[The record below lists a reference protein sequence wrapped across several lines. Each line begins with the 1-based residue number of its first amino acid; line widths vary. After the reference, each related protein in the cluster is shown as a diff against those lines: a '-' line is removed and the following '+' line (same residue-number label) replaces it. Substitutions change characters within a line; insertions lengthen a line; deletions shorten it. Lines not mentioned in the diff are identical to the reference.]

1 MREATAIGRFN
12 IPSFLSLPVET
23 GLLWQVFATLATGA
37 PLTADATLATGSR
50 HTVWYTPSATIDPA
64 RFSHEYVYM

>member
-12 IPSFLSLPVET
+12 IPSFLSLPVEA
-23 GLLWQVFATLATGA
+23 GLLWQVFAALATGV
-37 PLTADATLATGSR
+37 TLATGSR